1 MSETAEPNESA
12 ESEREKKERDERQ
25 TKEEGGESRGATL
38 GIGAVARRTGLS
50 PDVLRV
56 WERRHH
62 AVEPFRTAGGTR
74 LYSESQVRRLEM
86 LAALVAG
93 GHRIGRLAR
102 LSDDALAALFFEDG
116 RAGGIA
122 EVASPPL
129 ASLDGGCELIERAL
143 EALETVDSARV
154 EQLLTP
160 AFLSLGPRD
169 FTLEVALPLLREV
182 GEHWAAGR
190 LSVAAEH
197 AAVAVLRTLLGASI
211 RRHPNRDAR
220 RRALFATP
228 TGQRHEF
235 GILAAALLA
244 SGVGLDTIY
253 LGCDVPVVD
262 IAETVRFTEAG
273 IVVIGL
279 APHDGDLEDEI
290 EHLRRLR
297 DALPATVE
305 LWIGG
310 AVSATVSRALGLKAF
325 ASLEAFEGHA
335 AAIFE
340 QGSRRGGTA

>member
-1 MSETAEPNESA
+1 MSESP
-12 ESEREKKERDERQ
+12 ERQ
-25 TKEEGGESRGATL
+25 QDDGSESRGATL

-74 LYSESQVRRLEM
+74 LYTESQVRRLES
-86 LAALVAG
+86 LAALVAR

-102 LSDDALAALFFEDG
+102 LSDDALVALFLEDG
-116 RAGGIA
+116 RTGSIA
-122 EVASPPL
+122 EVASP
-129 ASLDGGCELIERAL
+129 SLPPSNGGSELIETAL
-143 EALETVDSARV
+143 EALETVDSARL

-160 AFLSLGPRD
+160 LFLSLGPRD

-182 GEHWAAGR
+182 GERWAAGR

-211 RRHPNRDAR
+211 RRHPNRDPR

-235 GILAAALLA
+235 GILSAALLG

-262 IAETVRFTEAG
+262 AVTTVRHTEAG

-279 APHDGDLEDEI
+279 APHEGDFEHELEQV
-290 EHLRRLR
+290 RQLR

-310 AVSATVSRALGLKAF
+310 AASDTIARILGLEAF
-325 ASLEAFEGHA
+325 ASLEAFECHA
-335 AAIFE
+335 AAICE
-340 QGSRRGGTA
+340 QDLRRGTTP

>member
-1 MSETAEPNESA
+1 LNETAESNEGP
-12 ESEREKKERDERQ
+12 ERAREQ
-25 TKEEGGESRGATL
+25 PEEGGEQGDATL

-62 AVEPFRTAGGTR
+62 AVDPFRTAGGTR

-86 LAALVAG
+86 LASLVAG

-116 RAGGIA
+116 RPGGVA

-129 ASLDGGCELIERAL
+129 ASALASPDGGCELIERAL
-143 EALETVDSARV
+143 EALATVDSARV
-154 EQLLTP
+154 ERVLTP

-169 FTLEVALPLLREV
+169 FTLEIALPLLREV
-182 GEHWAAGR
+182 GERWAAGQ

-197 AAVAVLRTLLGASI
+197 AAVAVLRTLLGSSI

-220 RRALFATP
+220 RRALFVTP

-253 LGCDVPVVD
+253 LGCEVPVVD
-262 IAETVRFTEAG
+262 IVETVRCTEAG

-279 APHDGDLEDEI
+279 SPHPDHLEDEI
-290 EHLRRLR
+290 EQVRRLR
-297 DALPATVE
+297 RALPAPVE

-310 AVSATVSRALGLKAF
+310 AVSATVARALGLKAF
-325 ASLEAFEGHA
+325 DSLEAFECHA
-335 AAIFE
+335 AAVCE
-340 QGSRRGGTA
+340 QDARRGGTA

>member
-1 MSETAEPNESA
+1 MSESA
-12 ESEREKKERDERQ
+12 ERERGEKRGERG
-25 TKEEGGESRGATL
+25 EGAESRGATL

-102 LSDDALAALFFEDG
+102 LSDDALTALFFENG
-116 RAGGIA
+116 RPGSIA

-129 ASLDGGCELIERAL
+129 APSNGGCELIEHVL

-182 GEHWAAGR
+182 GERWAAGR

-197 AAVAVLRTLLGASI
+197 ATVAVLRTLLGASI

-253 LGCDVPVVD
+253 LGCDVPVADVVTT
-262 IAETVRFTEAG
+262 ARCTEAG

-279 APHDGDLEDEI
+279 SPHDGDLEREL
-290 EHLRRLR
+290 EHARHLR
-297 DALPATVE
+297 DALPTTVE
-305 LWIGG
+305 LWVGG
-310 AVSATVSRALGLKAF
+310 AASDTIARLLGLEAF
-325 ASLEAFEGHA
+325 SSLEAFECHA
-335 AAIFE
+335 AAIRE
-340 QGSRRGGTA
+340 VDPRRGATP

>member
-1 MSETAEPNESA
+1 MSESA
-12 ESEREKKERDERQ
+12 ERERD
-25 TKEEGGESRGATL
+25 EGGESRGATL

-50 PDVLRV
+50 ADVLRV

-62 AVEPFRTAGGTR
+62 AVEPVRTAGGTR
-74 LYSESQVRRLEM
+74 LYSDPQVRRLEM
-86 LAALVAG
+86 LAALVSG
-93 GHRIGRLAR
+93 GHRIGRLAQ
-102 LSDDALAALFFEDG
+102 LSDDVLAALFFEEG
-116 RAGGIA
+116 RPGAIA

-129 ASLDGGCELIERAL
+129 APQSDRCELIELAI
-143 EALETVDSARV
+143 EALATVDSARV

-160 AFLSLGPRD
+160 VFLSLGPRD

-182 GEHWAAGR
+182 GERWAAGR

-197 AAVAVLRTLLGASI
+197 AAVAVLRTLLGGSI

-262 IAETVRFTEAG
+262 VVTTVRCTEAG

-279 APHDGDLEDEI
+279 APHDGDLEDEL
-290 EHLRRLR
+290 EHARHLR

-305 LWIGG
+305 LWVGG
-310 AVSATVSRALGLKAF
+310 AASNTIARILGLQAF
-325 ASLEAFEGHA
+325 GSLEAFECHA
-335 AAIFE
+335 AAVC
-340 QGSRRGGTA
+340 GTDPGRGVTP